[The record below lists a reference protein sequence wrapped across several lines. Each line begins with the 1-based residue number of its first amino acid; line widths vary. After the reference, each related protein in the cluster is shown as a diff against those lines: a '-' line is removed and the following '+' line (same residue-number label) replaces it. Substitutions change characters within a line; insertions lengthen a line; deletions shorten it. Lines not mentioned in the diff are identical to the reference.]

1 MLIKYA
7 KWLVAQ
13 YYQTLGNTKLAILA
27 QGAPGMPGWSEE
39 DAAIVAKWWFDLIRP
54 DYYGY
59 ARSDGF
65 FSPKNCIQTAY
76 DTIQTF
82 RQMMPLLDCYNNT
95 ELLAPYYDEIVVIG
109 GSFWW
114 RIAAMMPKFDPSI
127 QEIVLLYPRLA
138 PDNMGLLGYP
148 EESDEEFLRQYTF
161 HKHIYRFADGMDP
174 FEAMI
179 DIGSLSPLVDY
190 SHLQDTKVFIWHGTA
205 DDVIWSWRSQQF
217 VDQLLAMNPAGEYKY
232 AEYYGL
238 DHGHLCKQAGLKGR
252 LHWRKKFS
260 ELVS

>member
-7 KWLVAQ
+7 KWLVAN
-13 YYQTLGNTKLAILA
+13 YYQNPGNTKLAILLS
-27 QGAPGMPGWSEE
+27 GAPGMPKWSED
-39 DAAIVAKWWFDLIRP
+39 DAAILAQWWFDLIRP

-82 RQMMPLLDCYNNT
+82 RQMMPLLDLYGN
-95 ELLAPYYDEIVVIG
+95 EEILAPFYDEIVVIG
-109 GSFWW
+109 SSFGWW
-114 RIAAMMPKFDPSI
+114 IAAMMPKFDASI
-127 QEIVLLYPRLA
+127 WEIVLLYPRLA
-138 PDNMGLLGYP
+138 PDNMGLLGYA

-179 DIGSLSPLVDY
+179 DIGELSPLVDY

-205 DDVIWSWRSQQF
+205 DDVVWSWRSQQF
-217 VDQLLAMNPAGEYKY
+217 TDQLLAMNPAGEYKY

-238 DHGHLCKQAGLKGR
+238 GHGHLCKQAGLKGW
-252 LHWRKKFS
+252 LYWRNSKLAS
-260 ELVS
+260 